1 MALLTLTSTL
11 VGWYNLR
18 FISQVE
24 KDNTQALIPTMNMA
38 RQLSEASAWE
48 LFAAQNLTSADNEK
62 MWQAQGRMLT
72 AQSLKINALL
82 QALREQGFDT
92 TAIEQ
97 QEQEISRS
105 LRQQG
110 ELVGQRLQLRQQ
122 QQQLSQQIVAA
133 ADEIAR
139 LAQGQANNATTSA
152 GATQAGIYDLIEQ
165 DQRQAAESALDR
177 LIDID
182 LEYVNQ
188 MNELQLRQ
196 QQQQLSQQIV
206 AAADEIARLAQGQ
219 ANNATTSAGATQ
231 AGIYDLIEQD
241 QRQAAE
247 SALDRLI
254 DIDLEYVN
262 QMNELRLSA
271 LRVQQMMMNLGL
283 EQIQKNAPT
292 LEKQL
297 NNAVKILQRR
307 QIRIED
313 PGVRAQ
319 VATTL
324 TTVSQYSD
332 LLALYQQ
339 DSEIS
344 NHLQTLAQNNI
355 AQFAQFSSEVSQLVD
370 TIELRNQHGL
380 AHLEKASARGQYSL
394 LLLGMVSLCALIL
407 ILWRVVYRSVTR
419 PLAEQTQALQR
430 LLDGDID
437 SPFPETAG
445 VRELDT
451 IGRLMDAFRSNVHAL
466 NRHREQLA
474 AQVKART
481 AELQELVIEHRQA
494 RAEAEK
500 ASQAKSAFLAAMSH
514 EIRTPLYG
522 ILGTAQLLADNPALN
537 AQRDDLRAIT
547 DSGESLLTI
556 LNDILDYS
564 AIEAGGK
571 NVSVSDEPFEPRP
584 LLESTLQLMSGRVKG
599 RPIRLATAIA
609 DDMPCALMG
618 DPRRIR
624 QVITNLLSNALRFT
638 DEGYII
644 LRSRTDGEQWLVEV
658 EDSGC
663 GIDPAKLAEIFQPF
677 VQVSGKRGGTGLG
690 LTISSRLAQA
700 MGGELSATSTPE
712 VGSCFCLRLPLRVAT
727 APVPKTVNQAVR
739 LDGLRLL
746 LIEDNPLT
754 QRITI
759 EMLKTSGA
767 QIVAVGNAAQAL
779 ETLQNSEPFAAALV
793 DFDLPDIDGITLA
806 RQLAQQYPSLVL
818 IGFSAHVID
827 ETLRQRTSSLFRGII
842 PKPVPREVLGQLLAH
857 YLQLQV
863 NNDQSLDVSQLN
875 EDAQLM
881 GTEKIHEWLV
891 LFTQHA
897 LPLLD
902 EIDIARASQD
912 SEKIKRAA
920 HQLKSSCS
928 SLGMHIAS
936 QLCAQLEQQPLS
948 APLPHEEIT
957 RSVAALEAWLHK
969 KDLNAI

>member
-110 ELVGQRLQLRQQ
+110 GLVGQRLQLRQQ

-139 LAQGQANNATTSA
+139 LAQGQANNAATSA

-165 DQRQAAESALDR
+165 H
-177 LIDID
+177 
-182 LEYVNQ
+182 
-188 MNELQLRQ
+188 
-196 QQQQLSQQIV
+196 
-206 AAADEIARLAQGQ
+206 
-219 ANNATTSAGATQ
+219 
-231 AGIYDLIEQD
+231 

-271 LRVQQMMMNLGL
+271 LRVQQMVMNLGL

-313 PGVRAQ
+313 PGVRTQ

-394 LLLGMVSLCALIL
+394 LLLGLVSLCALIL

-451 IGRLMDAFRSNVHAL
+451 IGRLMDAFRSSVHAL

-599 RPIRLATAIA
+599 RPIRLATEIA
-609 DDMPCALMG
+609 DDVPTALMG

-638 DEGYII
+638 DEGHII

-677 VQVSGKRGGTGLG
+677 VQVSGKRGGT
-690 LTISSRLAQA
+690 
-700 MGGELSATSTPE
+700 STPE

-739 LDGLRLL
+739 LDDLRLL

-754 QRITI
+754 QRITV
-759 EMLKTSGA
+759 EMLNTSGA
-767 QIVAVGNAAQAL
+767 QVVAVGNAVQAL

-827 ETLRQRTSSLFRGII
+827 ETLRQRTSSLFREII

-863 NNDQSLDVSQLN
+863 NNDQPLDVSQLN
-875 EDAQLM
+875 EDAHLM
-881 GTEKIHEWLV
+881 GAEKIHEWLI
-891 LFTQHA
+891 LFKQHA

-912 SEKIKRAA
+912 NEKIKRAA

-928 SLGMHIAS
+928 SLGMRSAS
-936 QLCAQLEQQPLS
+936 QQCAQLEQQPLS

-957 RSVAALEAWLHK
+957 RSVAALEAWLIRK
-969 KDLNAI
+969 T

>member
-1 MALLTLTSTL
+1 MNLTLTRRLWMGFALMALLTLTSTL

-139 LAQGQANNATTSA
+139 LAQGQANNAATSA
-152 GATQAGIYDLIEQ
+152 GATL
-165 DQRQAAESALDR
+165 
-177 LIDID
+177 
-182 LEYVNQ
+182 
-188 MNELQLRQ
+188 
-196 QQQQLSQQIV
+196 
-206 AAADEIARLAQGQ
+206 
-219 ANNATTSAGATQ
+219 

-271 LRVQQMMMNLGL
+271 LRVQQMVMNLGL
-283 EQIQKNAPT
+283 EQIQKNAAT
-292 LEKQL
+292 LEHQL

-344 NHLQTLAQNNI
+344 NRLQTLAQNNI

-394 LLLGMVSLCALIL
+394 LLLGMISLCALIL

-451 IGRLMDAFRSNVHAL
+451 IGRLMDAFRSSVHAL

-537 AQRDDLRAIT
+537 TQRDDLRAIT

-599 RPIRLATAIA
+599 RPIHLATAIA
-609 DDMPCALMG
+609 DDVPTALMG

-638 DEGYII
+638 DEGQIV

-677 VQVSGKRGGTGLG
+677 VQVSSKRGGTGLG

-700 MGGELSATSTPE
+700 MDGELSATSTPE
-712 VGSCFCLRLPLRVAT
+712 VGSCFCLRL
-727 APVPKTVNQAVR
+727 
-739 LDGLRLL
+739 L

-754 QRITI
+754 QRITV
-759 EMLKTSGA
+759 EMLNSSGA
-767 QIVAVGNAAQAL
+767 QVVAVGNAAHAI

-863 NNDQSLDVSQLN
+863 NNDQPLDVSQLN

-881 GTEKIHEWLV
+881 GTEKIHEWLA
-891 LFTQHA
+891 LFKQHA

-902 EIDIARASQD
+902 DIDIARASQN

-928 SLGMHIAS
+928 SLGMRSAS

-957 RSVAALEAWLHK
+957 RSVAALEAWLNK

>member
-1 MALLTLTSTL
+1 
-11 VGWYNLR
+11 
-18 FISQVE
+18 
-24 KDNTQALIPTMNMA
+24 
-38 RQLSEASAWE
+38 
-48 LFAAQNLTSADNEK
+48 
-62 MWQAQGRMLT
+62 
-72 AQSLKINALL
+72 
-82 QALREQGFDT
+82 
-92 TAIEQ
+92 
-97 QEQEISRS
+97 
-105 LRQQG
+105 
-110 ELVGQRLQLRQQ
+110 
-122 QQQLSQQIVAA
+122 
-133 ADEIAR
+133 
-139 LAQGQANNATTSA
+139 
-152 GATQAGIYDLIEQ
+152 
-165 DQRQAAESALDR
+165 
-177 LIDID
+177 
-182 LEYVNQ
+182 
-188 MNELQLRQ
+188 
-196 QQQQLSQQIV
+196 
-206 AAADEIARLAQGQ
+206 
-219 ANNATTSAGATQ
+219 
-231 AGIYDLIEQD
+231 
-241 QRQAAE
+241 
-247 SALDRLI
+247 
-254 DIDLEYVN
+254 
-262 QMNELRLSA
+262 
-271 LRVQQMMMNLGL
+271 
-283 EQIQKNAPT
+283 
-292 LEKQL
+292 
-297 NNAVKILQRR
+297 
-307 QIRIED
+307 
-313 PGVRAQ
+313 
-319 VATTL
+319 
-324 TTVSQYSD
+324 
-332 LLALYQQ
+332 
-339 DSEIS
+339 
-344 NHLQTLAQNNI
+344 
-355 AQFAQFSSEVSQLVD
+355 
-370 TIELRNQHGL
+370 
-380 AHLEKASARGQYSL
+380 
-394 LLLGMVSLCALIL
+394 
-407 ILWRVVYRSVTR
+407 
-419 PLAEQTQALQR
+419 
-430 LLDGDID
+430 
-437 SPFPETAG
+437 
-445 VRELDT
+445 
-451 IGRLMDAFRSNVHAL
+451 
-466 NRHREQLA
+466 
-474 AQVKART
+474 
-481 AELQELVIEHRQA
+481 
-494 RAEAEK
+494 
-500 ASQAKSAFLAAMSH
+500 
-514 EIRTPLYG
+514 
-522 ILGTAQLLADNPALN
+522 
-537 AQRDDLRAIT
+537 
-547 DSGESLLTI
+547 
-556 LNDILDYS
+556 
-564 AIEAGGK
+564 
-571 NVSVSDEPFEPRP
+571 
-584 LLESTLQLMSGRVKG
+584 MSGRVKG

-793 DFDLPDIDGITLA
+793 DFDLPDVDGITLA

-957 RSVAALEAWLHK
+957 RSVASLEAWLHK

>member
-1 MALLTLTSTL
+1 M
-11 VGWYNLR
+11 
-18 FISQVE
+18 
-24 KDNTQALIPTMNMA
+24 
-38 RQLSEASAWE
+38 
-48 LFAAQNLTSADNEK
+48 
-62 MWQAQGRMLT
+62 
-72 AQSLKINALL
+72 
-82 QALREQGFDT
+82 
-92 TAIEQ
+92 
-97 QEQEISRS
+97 
-105 LRQQG
+105 
-110 ELVGQRLQLRQQ
+110 
-122 QQQLSQQIVAA
+122 
-133 ADEIAR
+133 
-139 LAQGQANNATTSA
+139 
-152 GATQAGIYDLIEQ
+152 
-165 DQRQAAESALDR
+165 
-177 LIDID
+177 
-182 LEYVNQ
+182 
-188 MNELQLRQ
+188 
-196 QQQQLSQQIV
+196 
-206 AAADEIARLAQGQ
+206 
-219 ANNATTSAGATQ
+219 
-231 AGIYDLIEQD
+231 IEQD

-271 LRVQQMMMNLGL
+271 LRVQQMVMNLGL

-609 DDMPCALMG
+609 DDVPSALMG

-638 DEGYII
+638 DEGQIV
-644 LRSRTDGEQWLVEV
+644 LRSRTDGEQWLV
-658 EDSGC
+658 
-663 GIDPAKLAEIFQPF
+663 
-677 VQVSGKRGGTGLG
+677 

-754 QRITI
+754 QRITV
-759 EMLKTSGA
+759 EMLNTSGA
-767 QIVAVGNAAQAL
+767 QVVAVGNAAQAL

-793 DFDLPDIDGITLA
+793 DFDLPDVDGITLA

-928 SLGMHIAS
+928 SLGMRSAS

-957 RSVAALEAWLHK
+957 CSVADLEAWLNK

>member
-1 MALLTLTSTL
+1 M
-11 VGWYNLR
+11 
-18 FISQVE
+18 E

-122 QQQLSQQIVAA
+122 QQRLSQQIVAA

-139 LAQGQANNATTSA
+139 LAQGQANNAA
-152 GATQAGIYDLIEQ
+152 
-165 DQRQAAESALDR
+165 
-177 LIDID
+177 
-182 LEYVNQ
+182 
-188 MNELQLRQ
+188 
-196 QQQQLSQQIV
+196 
-206 AAADEIARLAQGQ
+206 
-219 ANNATTSAGATQ
+219 TSAGATQ

-271 LRVQQMMMNLGL
+271 LRVQQMVMNLGL

-332 LLALYQQ
+332 LLALFQQ

-344 NHLQTLAQNNI
+344 NHLQTLSPKI
-355 AQFAQFSSEVSQLVD
+355 TSPSSRSLVAKSD

-419 PLAEQTQALQR
+419 PLAEQTQVLQR

-451 IGRLMDAFRSNVHAL
+451 IGRLMDAFRSSVHAL

-522 ILGTAQLLADNPALN
+522 ILGTAQLLADTPALN

-599 RPIRLATAIA
+599 RPIRLTTEMA
-609 DDMPCALMG
+609 DDVPTALMG

-638 DEGYII
+638 DEGQD
-644 LRSRTDGEQWLVEV
+644 R
-658 EDSGC
+658 
-663 GIDPAKLAEIFQPF
+663 
-677 VQVSGKRGGTGLG
+677 
-690 LTISSRLAQA
+690 
-700 MGGELSATSTPE
+700 
-712 VGSCFCLRLPLRVAT
+712 
-727 APVPKTVNQAVR
+727 
-739 LDGLRLL
+739 
-746 LIEDNPLT
+746 
-754 QRITI
+754 
-759 EMLKTSGA
+759 
-767 QIVAVGNAAQAL
+767 
-779 ETLQNSEPFAAALV
+779 
-793 DFDLPDIDGITLA
+793 
-806 RQLAQQYPSLVL
+806 
-818 IGFSAHVID
+818 
-827 ETLRQRTSSLFRGII
+827 
-842 PKPVPREVLGQLLAH
+842 
-857 YLQLQV
+857 
-863 NNDQSLDVSQLN
+863 
-875 EDAQLM
+875 
-881 GTEKIHEWLV
+881 
-891 LFTQHA
+891 FT
-897 LPLLD
+897 
-902 EIDIARASQD
+902 
-912 SEKIKRAA
+912 
-920 HQLKSSCS
+920 
-928 SLGMHIAS
+928 
-936 QLCAQLEQQPLS
+936 
-948 APLPHEEIT
+948 
-957 RSVAALEAWLHK
+957 
-969 KDLNAI
+969 

>member
-1 MALLTLTSTL
+1 MNLTLTRRLWMGFALMALLTLTSTL

-110 ELVGQRLQLRQQ
+110 ELVGRR
-122 QQQLSQQIVAA
+122 
-133 ADEIAR
+133 
-139 LAQGQANNATTSA
+139 
-152 GATQAGIYDLIEQ
+152 
-165 DQRQAAESALDR
+165 
-177 LIDID
+177 
-182 LEYVNQ
+182 
-188 MNELQLRQ
+188 LQLRQ

-271 LRVQQMMMNLGL
+271 LRVQQMVMNLGL

-332 LLALYQQ
+332 LLALFQQ

-380 AHLEKASARGQYSL
+380 AHQEKASARGQYSL
-394 LLLGMVSLCALIL
+394 LLLRMVSLCALIL

-430 LLDGDID
+430 
-437 SPFPETAG
+437 
-445 VRELDT
+445 ELDT
-451 IGRLMDAFRSNVHAL
+451 IGQLMGAFRSSVHAL

-754 QRITI
+754 QRITV
-759 EMLKTSGA
+759 EMLNTSGA
-767 QIVAVGNAAQAL
+767 QVVAVGNAAQAL

-793 DFDLPDIDGITLA
+793 DFDLPDVDGITLA

-920 HQLKSSCS
+920 HQLKSSCL
-928 SLGMHIAS
+928 SLGMRIAS